1 MSSFLNKHKRQ
12 PRLFIDLPTEG
23 KFYDSSVLEKSES
36 LPVFGMTAMDEML
49 LRTPDALFSGE
60 ATAQVIKSCIPDIL
74 DPWQLVGYDI
84 DYVLLSIRIA
94 TYGETIPITTKCP
107 QCDSENEGEI
117 NLQNLLRLVNEYE
130 IKQSFNIK
138 DLEFYLQPITYKKTT
153 DFSIQSYTLQKQIA
167 SVDQL
172 PLENTERDKKLN
184 DLLLA
189 SANLNLQVAL
199 SHISE
204 IVDGDDKEADPEVIR
219 AWVSENDVE
228 FYNKIKDTIMGMTE
242 SWKLPKFDMTCS
254 NEECNHVYKTQL
266 DMDYSNFFGARS
278 LRSRNLIS

>member
-1 MSSFLNKHKRQ
+1 MSSFLDKHKRQ

-23 KFYDSSVLEKSES
+23 KFYDSSVLEKTET

-94 TYGETIPITTKCP
+94 TYGESIPIATKCP
-107 QCDSENEGEI
+107 KCDTENEADI

-130 IKQSFNIK
+130 IKKSFTIK
-138 DLEFYLQPITYKKTT
+138 DLEFYLKPITYKKTT
-153 DFSIQSYTLQKQIA
+153 EFSIESYTLQKQIA

-172 PLENTERDKKLN
+172 PLTNNERDKQLN

-199 SHISE
+199 SHINE
-204 IVDGDDKEADPEVIR
+204 IVDGEDKEADPEVIKK
-219 AWVSENDVE
+219 WVSENDVE
-228 FYNKIKDTIMGMTE
+228 FYNKIKETIMGMTE
-242 SWKLPKFDMTCS
+242 SWKLPKFDMTCT
-254 NEECNHVYKTQL
+254 NEECGHSYKTQL

>member
-117 NLQNLLRLVNEYE
+117 NLQNLLRFV
-130 IKQSFNIK
+130 
-138 DLEFYLQPITYKKTT
+138 T
-153 DFSIQSYTLQKQIA
+153 
-167 SVDQL
+167 
-172 PLENTERDKKLN
+172 
-184 DLLLA
+184 
-189 SANLNLQVAL
+189 
-199 SHISE
+199 
-204 IVDGDDKEADPEVIR
+204 
-219 AWVSENDVE
+219 
-228 FYNKIKDTIMGMTE
+228 
-242 SWKLPKFDMTCS
+242 
-254 NEECNHVYKTQL
+254 
-266 DMDYSNFFGARS
+266 
-278 LRSRNLIS
+278 

>member
-1 MSSFLNKHKRQ
+1 MSSFLDKHKRQ

-23 KFYDSSVLEKSES
+23 KFYDSSVCEKVES

-60 ATAQVIKSCIPDIL
+60 ATAQVINSCIPNIL

-94 TYGETIPITTKCP
+94 TYGETIPISTKCP
-107 QCDSENEGEI
+107 KCGTENEAEI
-117 NLQNLLRLVNEYE
+117 NLQNLLKLVNEYE
-130 IKQSFNIK
+130 IKQSFVIR
-138 DLEFYLQPITYKKTT
+138 DLEFFLKPITYKQTT

-172 PLENTERDKKLN
+172 PLENTERDKQLN
-184 DLLLA
+184 DLLHA
-189 SANLNLQVAL
+189 SANLNIQVAL

-204 IVDGDDKEADPEVIR
+204 IVDGEDKEADPEVIK

-228 FYNKIKDTIMGMTE
+228 FYNKIKETIMSMTE
-242 SWKLPKFDMTCS
+242 SWKLPKFEVTCT
-254 NEECNHVYKTQL
+254 NEDCKETYKTQL
-266 DMDYSNFFGARS
+266 DMDYSNFFGVRS